1 MTIAFNTT
9 MKIPENPI
17 DIQNGT
23 VQINGT
29 IKRVVEI
36 NVIPGRFSNI
46 SDLDFDW
53 TFVEFTKDR
62 LRILLKFS
70 EPNQVSARKE

>member
-1 MTIAFNTT
+1 MSIDKAGLMTIAFNTT

-36 NVIPGRFSNI
+36 KVIPGRYSNM

-62 LRILLKFS
+62 LRI
-70 EPNQVSARKE
+70 

>member
-1 MTIAFNTT
+1 

-36 NVIPGRFSNI
+36 NVIPGRYSNV

-62 LRILLKFS
+62 LRI
-70 EPNQVSARKE
+70 